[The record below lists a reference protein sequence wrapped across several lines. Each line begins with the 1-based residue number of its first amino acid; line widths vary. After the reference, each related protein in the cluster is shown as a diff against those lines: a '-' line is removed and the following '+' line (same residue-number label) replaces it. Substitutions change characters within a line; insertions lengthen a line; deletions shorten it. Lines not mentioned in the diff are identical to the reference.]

1 MFRKYLETIKLC
13 CIVREYVNMS
23 DNSIDEVSRLLFVS
37 FSGSHGV
44 EKSDLIRLWSLELQW
59 MKPNDAQSAID
70 KLLQSGWLIENNGI
84 LTSANGVKEILPEL
98 GWRPILRI
106 ISNPPVFISQD
117 IVKSAPTV
125 NLPKSE
131 IVVAVIQSES
141 ISPQVTD
148 RPPDRSEGNIPKLIK
163 LISQKSKLDNREV
176 VRRAQRK
183 RRSLGPVTLWM
194 ALALVAREQGLDM
207 VEIVSVIE
215 AI

>member
-1 MFRKYLETIKLC
+1 
-13 CIVREYVNMS
+13 
-23 DNSIDEVSRLLFVS
+23 VS

-106 ISNPPVFISQD
+106 ISNPPDFISQD
-117 IVKSAPTV
+117 IVKSAPAV